1 MLEESRWNSLLF
13 FDNNRHKGER
23 GRKEG
28 RSERKEGGRVQG
40 VRPRW
45 FGETFIPIPCRERP
59 PPVNDPIKF
68 RAIVIRMGQ
77 VVLHK

>member
-1 MLEESRWNSLLF
+1 MKSLLF
-13 FDNNRHKGER
+13 FDDNRQKGDRERRSGRKRR
-23 GRKEG
+23 GRLD
-28 RSERKEGGRVQG
+28 
-40 VRPRW
+40 
-45 FGETFIPIPCRERP
+45 PIARRERP